1 MASSEPSCSDGA
13 PSDTSKSTTTANAS
27 SPSASETEFSTPHQC
42 SAMFVTSYSPVQLR
56 NTKELR
62 TFLQQ
67 DFHANRFQKPART
80 EALTTTATSFPN
92 SSQSFAQFDRKTSS
106 WRTSQICLL
115 TNTSE
120 PFSENWPRSGM
131 TVDGIAYRR
140 PPVAPH
146 TGGTGFGSLPSH
158 SIPTPTTQD
167 HIERKST
174 STEKLNP
181 KTNKSVTLD
190 RFVKFF
196 PDHDPVMLCKT
207 PSEYDGR
214 TKHPKKDEYRL
225 GHSGTLAQ
233 EVTSG
238 FLESVRKWPVDTL
251 WPTPTVKG
259 NFNRKGLTKTSGD
272 GLETAVKKRPADELW
287 PTSRASEWK
296 GTGPLG
302 SKSQAYRLD
311 RKYLDATVQ
320 EAEQRTG
327 KLNPEWVDWLMGVP
341 TGFTACAPL
350 AMVKF
355 QSWWQQHGGS

>member
-1 MASSEPSCSDGA
+1 
-13 PSDTSKSTTTANAS
+13 
-27 SPSASETEFSTPHQC
+27 
-42 SAMFVTSYSPVQLR
+42 MFVTSSSPVQLR

-67 DFHANRFQKPART
+67 DFLASHSQKPART
-80 EALTTTATSFPN
+80 EALTTTETCSPN
-92 SSQSFAQFDRKTSS
+92 SSELFAQFDRKTSS
-106 WRTSQICLL
+106 WRTSQISLL

-140 PPVAPH
+140 PTVARRINA
-146 TGGTGFGSLPSH
+146 TAFGSL
-158 SIPTPTTQD
+158 
-167 HIERKST
+167 
-174 STEKLNP
+174 LN
-181 KTNKSVTLD
+181 D
-190 RFVKFF
+190 GQ
-196 PDHDPVMLCKT
+196 MLCKT

-238 FLESVRKWPVDTL
+238 FLESVRKWPADTL

-287 PTSRASEWK
+287 PTPMAHEVRLGYQRRDTGKK
-296 GTGPLG
+296 GTQ
-302 SKSQAYRLD
+302 KSLTTEVIDSEGGRSA
-311 RKYLDATVQ
+311 V
-320 EAEQRTG
+320 TG
-327 KLNPEWVDWLMGVP
+327 QLNPDWVDWLMGVP
-341 TGFTACAPL
+341 IGHTACEPL
-350 AMVKF
+350 VMGKF

>member
-1 MASSEPSCSDGA
+1 MSYHCSAAPGSAFSEPSYLDSPVSA
-13 PSDTSKSTTTANAS
+13 TSRSTTTVSKS
-27 SPSASETEFSTPHQC
+27 SPSELQMEFSTPHQC
-42 SAMFVTSYSPVQLR
+42 SAMFVTSYSPVQLK
-56 NTKELR
+56 NTKDLR
-62 TFLQQ
+62 KWLQQ
-67 DFHANRFQKPART
+67 GSPVSLSAWPART
-80 EALTTTATSFPN
+80 KAQQTTGTCGPK
-92 SSQSFAQFDRKTSS
+92 SSRSFAQFDPDMRCWKTY
-106 WRTSQICLL
+106 QISLF

-120 PFSENWPRSGM
+120 RYSENWPKSGT
-131 TVDGIAYRR
+131 TVDGIAYQR
-140 PPVAPH
+140 PRVAPH
-146 TGGTGFGSLPSH
+146 TGATGFGSSPSH

-190 RFVKFF
+190 RFVQFF
-196 PDHDPVMLCKT
+196 PNSDPVMLCKT

-238 FLESVRKWPVDTL
+238 FLETVRKWPADTL
-251 WPTPTVKG
+251 WPTP
-259 NFNRKGLTKTSGD
+259 
-272 GLETAVKKRPADELW
+272 
-287 PTSRASEWK
+287 RASEWK
-296 GTGPLG
+296 GTGPMG

-327 KLNPEWVDWLMGVP
+327 KLNPAWVDWLMGVP
-341 TGFTACAPL
+341 TGFSDCAPL
-350 AMVKF
+350 GMDKF
-355 QSWWQQHGGS
+355 HKWLQQHGGY

>member
-1 MASSEPSCSDGA
+1 MW
-13 PSDTSKSTTTANAS
+13 
-27 SPSASETEFSTPHQC
+27 
-42 SAMFVTSYSPVQLR
+42 
-56 NTKELR
+56 
-62 TFLQQ
+62 LQQ
-67 DFHANRFQKPART
+67 DFLANHFQKPART
-80 EALTTTATSFPN
+80 EERTTTETCGPN
-92 SSQSFAQFDRKTSS
+92 SSESFAQFDRKTSC

-120 PFSENWPRSGM
+120 PFSDNWPRSGM

-140 PPVAPH
+140 PTVARRINA
-146 TGGTGFGSLPSH
+146 TAFGSL
-158 SIPTPTTQD
+158 
-167 HIERKST
+167 
-174 STEKLNP
+174 LN
-181 KTNKSVTLD
+181 D
-190 RFVKFF
+190 GQ
-196 PDHDPVMLCKT
+196 MLCKT

-238 FLESVRKWPVDTL
+238 FLESVRKWPADTL
-251 WPTPTVKG
+251 WPTP
-259 NFNRKGLTKTSGD
+259 
-272 GLETAVKKRPADELW
+272 
-287 PTSRASEWK
+287 RASEWK

-327 KLNPEWVDWLMGVP
+327 KLNPQWVDWLMGVP
-341 TGFTACAPL
+341 TGFTACAVL
-350 AMVKF
+350 EMGKF

>member
-1 MASSEPSCSDGA
+1 MNCPSLQAPALASSEPSCSDGA

-42 SAMFVTSYSPVQLR
+42 SVTFVTSYSPVQLR

-67 DFHANRFQKPART
+67 DFHANHFQKPART
-80 EALTTTATSFPN
+80 EALTTTETCGPN
-92 SSQSFAQFDRKTSS
+92 SSQSFAQLDQKTSS
-106 WRTSQICLL
+106 WRTSQISLL

-120 PFSENWPRSGM
+120 PFSDNWPRSGM

-140 PPVAPH
+140 PTVARRIDA
-146 TGGTGFGSLPSH
+146 TAFGSL
-158 SIPTPTTQD
+158 
-167 HIERKST
+167 
-174 STEKLNP
+174 LN
-181 KTNKSVTLD
+181 D
-190 RFVKFF
+190 GQ
-196 PDHDPVMLCKT
+196 MLCKT

-214 TKHPKKDEYRL
+214 TKHPRKDEYRL

-238 FLESVRKWPVDTL
+238 FLESVRKWPADTL
-251 WPTPTVKG
+251 WPTP
-259 NFNRKGLTKTSGD
+259 
-272 GLETAVKKRPADELW
+272 
-287 PTSRASEWK
+287 RASEWK

-327 KLNPEWVDWLMGVP
+327 KLNPDWVDWLMGVP
-341 TGFTACAPL
+341 TGFTAYEPL
-350 AMVKF
+350 AMGKF

>member
-1 MASSEPSCSDGA
+1 MW
-13 PSDTSKSTTTANAS
+13 
-27 SPSASETEFSTPHQC
+27 
-42 SAMFVTSYSPVQLR
+42 
-56 NTKELR
+56 
-62 TFLQQ
+62 LQQ
-67 DFHANRFQKPART
+67 DFLANHSQKPART
-80 EALTTTATSFPN
+80 EGRTTTETCSPN
-92 SSQSFAQFDRKTSS
+92 SSELFAQFDQNTSS

-120 PFSENWPRSGM
+120 QFLENWPRSGM
-131 TVDGIAYRR
+131 TVAGIAYRR
-140 PPVAPH
+140 PPVARRINA
-146 TGGTGFGSLPSH
+146 TAFGSL
-158 SIPTPTTQD
+158 
-167 HIERKST
+167 
-174 STEKLNP
+174 LN
-181 KTNKSVTLD
+181 D
-190 RFVKFF
+190 GQ
-196 PDHDPVMLCKT
+196 MLCKT

-238 FLESVRKWPVDTL
+238 FLESVRKWPADTL

-287 PTSRASEWK
+287 PTPRASEWK